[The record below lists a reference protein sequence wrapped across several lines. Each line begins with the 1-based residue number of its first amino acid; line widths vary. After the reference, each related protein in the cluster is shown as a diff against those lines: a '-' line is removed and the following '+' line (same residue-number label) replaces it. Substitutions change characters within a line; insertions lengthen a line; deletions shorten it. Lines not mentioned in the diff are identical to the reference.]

1 MCQNYYLITGD
12 AADLDQLHGNPL
24 VLEGA
29 SAAAISLSSATIASN
44 LLVSTELS
52 SFAKKVVAKDNVLD
66 IYLHTSGAT
75 VTVGGGSLGSQQ
87 IKPLSISED
96 LQRFIRDS
104 LNRLDSL
111 IDLDFRFTTS
121 KDTADLNFF
130 VDSTIS
136 LGGTGTTLGIALSNS
151 SAGRNW
157 WEIALNGPPLANQPD
172 YLRYATIHEF
182 GHILGLEH
190 PFDNSDGDY
199 YASTNSGASAFPEDT
214 VMAYRD
220 PQNGS
225 WPIWYSQND
234 ILALQSIWGVEES
247 PIAVAQEP
255 KTLNSI
261 PVYRLFN
268 RNSSAHFYTSSLA
281 EKDSLIGNLFN
292 YEGVAYSAPVAG
304 DQLLHRFHISR
315 TGSHFYTA
323 SSIEKDNII
332 SNPAWGYSYEGISH
346 NVYADARANL
356 GVAPVYRLYN
366 TMSTQHLLTASLVE
380 RDFVISTL
388 ANWNNEGV
396 AFYV

>member
-1 MCQNYYLITGD
+1 MCQNCYLITGD
-12 AADLDQLHGNPL
+12 AADLDQLHGTPL
-24 VLEGA
+24 LLEGA

-96 LQRFIRDS
+96 LQKFIRDS
-104 LNRLDSL
+104 LIRLDSL

-121 KDTADLNFF
+121 KDTADLDFF

-136 LGGTGTTLGIALSNS
+136 LGGIGTTLGIALSNS

-157 WEIALNGPPLANQPD
+157 WEIALNGPPLVNQPD

-182 GHILGLEH
+182 GHTLGLEH
-190 PFDNSDGDY
+190 PFDNGDGDY
-199 YASTNSGASAFPEDT
+199 YASTNSGASAYPEDT
-214 VMAYRD
+214 VMAYRT
-220 PQNGS
+220 PLNGS

-247 PIAVAQEP
+247 PIAVAKEP
-255 KTLNSI
+255 ESLISI

-268 RNSSAHFYTSSLA
+268 RNNSTHFYTSNLV
-281 EKDSLIGNLFN
+281 EKDSLIGNYFN
-292 YEGVAYSAPVAG
+292 YEGVAYNAPVAG
-304 DQLLHRFHISR
+304 DQSLYRFHVSR

-332 SNPAWGYSYEGISH
+332 SNPAWGYTYEGIAY
-346 NVYADARANL
+346 NVYSAARANF

-366 TMSTQHLLTASLVE
+366 TFSTQHLLTASLAE
-380 RDFVISTL
+380 RDSVISTL
-388 ANWNNEGV
+388 ANWNDEGI